1 MFRTDLRHINTG
13 SDSEGVVTVWAQE
26 LEKAWVKLP
35 FEPQT
40 IFTAVANVHRRL
52 KGAYAVVAM
61 IAGYGVLAFRD
72 PYGIR
77 PAVIGY
83 NETEAGTEYMVASE
97 SVAIDALGFPV
108 LRDIAPGEAN
118 FIDQDG
124 PLLSQHCAAHPR
136 LNPC

>member
-13 SDSEGVVTVWAQE
+13 SDSEVLVNVLAHE
-26 LEKAWVKLP
+26 LEKASVKLHL
-35 FEPQT
+35 EPQT

-77 PAVIGY
+77 PAVIGH
-83 NETEAGTEYMVASE
+83 NETEAGTGKLV
-97 SVAIDALGFPV
+97 P
-108 LRDIAPGEAN
+108 
-118 FIDQDG
+118 
-124 PLLSQHCAAHPR
+124 SQAG
-136 LNPC
+136 